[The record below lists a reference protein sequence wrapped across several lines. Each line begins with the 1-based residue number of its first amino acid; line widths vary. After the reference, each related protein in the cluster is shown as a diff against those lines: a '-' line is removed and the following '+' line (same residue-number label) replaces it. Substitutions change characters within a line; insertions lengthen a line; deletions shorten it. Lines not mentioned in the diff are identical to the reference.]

1 MFLVMGDQSKSKSA
15 WPPTLLRVGGL
26 FVVSVINLIRK
37 GVKIMAKS
45 SVSRQIGKKNVS
57 VKTKVLGE
65 TGDMITRSQA
75 VVLTEYRGLTV
86 PQMSDIRKKLR
97 DADADFSVVKNTLFK
112 RAAGDDAT
120 EGQLEATLNGPTA
133 AVFALGDPVAA
144 AKVIADYIAANRN
157 TPLKVKGGLVNGK
170 FYTPAQ
176 VDALAKVP
184 PREVLIS
191 QMLGAFNA
199 PITGFVSTLNGI
211 ISNFVFTL
219 QAVAD
224 KKQAEVA

>member
-1 MFLVMGDQSKSKSA
+1 
-15 WPPTLLRVGGL
+15 
-26 FVVSVINLIRK
+26 
-37 GVKIMAKS
+37 MAKS
-45 SVSRQIGKKNVS
+45 SISRQIGKKNVS
-57 VKTKVLGE
+57 VKTKVLDE
-65 TGDMITRSQA
+65 TGDLITRSQA

-112 RAAGDDAT
+112 RAAGDDAAADS
-120 EGQLEATLNGPTA
+120 QLEATLNGPTA

-144 AKVIADYIAANRN
+144 AKVVSDYIAANRN
-157 TPLKVKGGLVNGK
+157 TPLKVKGGLVSGK

-176 VDALAKVP
+176 VEALSKVP

-191 QMLGAFNA
+191 QMLGAFNS
-199 PITGFVSTLNGI
+199 PIAGFVGTLNGI
-211 ISNFVFTL
+211 VSNFVYTL

-224 KKQAEVA
+224 KKQSEGA

>member
-1 MFLVMGDQSKSKSA
+1 
-15 WPPTLLRVGGL
+15 
-26 FVVSVINLIRK
+26 
-37 GVKIMAKS
+37 MAKS

-97 DADADFSVVKNTLFK
+97 DVDADFSVVKNTLFK
-112 RAAGDDAT
+112 RAAGDSASDA
-120 EGQLEATLNGPTA
+120 QLEATLNGPTA

-144 AKVIADYIAANRN
+144 AKIVSDYIAANRN
-157 TPLKVKGGLVNGK
+157 TPLKIKGGLVSGK

-176 VDALAKVP
+176 VEALSKVP
-184 PREVLIS
+184 SREILIS
-191 QMLGAFNA
+191 QMLGAFNS

-211 ISNFVFTL
+211 IGNFVYTL

-224 KKQAEVA
+224 KKQAEGA